1 MVNIMKHK
9 IFFLLVFL
17 FSGYPAYSQ
26 TVLELIT
33 QADELIEVKFDNIN
47 QLKVIEQAYKL
58 EPNNFEVLWRM
69 SRAYIDYGEHLP
81 DKTDSDKEV
90 QLKQYEKALDFANK
104 SINVNPGS
112 MIGYLHR
119 AIANGRIAL
128 FKGVFK
134 AISLVNSV
142 KADLEKA
149 IKLNNGGDNHQSVA
163 HYVLARAHAEV
174 CEKPYLLRL
183 PLTLGW
189 GDRDEATKHYE
200 AAIKL
205 RPNFIMFRVD
215 AAKNF
220 IELDEF
226 QKAKEH
232 LSIVP
237 QLPKLDEDDDTY
249 RAEAKELLEEI
260 KTR

>member
-1 MVNIMKHK
+1 MKHK
-9 IFFLLVFL
+9 VICLFFFLLMV
-17 FSGYPAYSQ
+17 AKAHSQ
-26 TVLELIT
+26 SVSELLK
-33 QADELIEVKFDNIN
+33 QADELIEIKFDNVN
-47 QLKVIEQAYKL
+47 QLKVMEQAYKL

-69 SRAYIDYGEHLP
+69 SRAYVDYGEHLP
-81 DKTDSDKEV
+81 DKTDAEKDQ
-90 QLKQYEKALDFANK
+90 QLKQYEKSLDFANK
-104 SINVNPGS
+104 SININPGS

-142 KADLEKA
+142 KDDLEKA
-149 IKLNNGGDNHQSVA
+149 IRLNNGGNNHQSVA

-174 CEKPYLLRL
+174 CEKPYLIRL

-189 GDRDEATKHYE
+189 GDRDDATTHYE
-200 AAIKL
+200 TAIKL

-215 AAKNF
+215 AAKNY
-220 IELDEF
+220 IELDEW

-232 LSIVP
+232 LYSVAN
-237 QLPKLDEDDDTY
+237 LPNLDEDDEVY
-249 RAEAKELLEEI
+249 RIETKKLLEEI
-260 KTR
+260 KSR

>member
-1 MVNIMKHK
+1 MKHIK
-9 IFFLLVFL
+9 FCLFIILLFFNIT
-17 FSGYPAYSQ
+17 YSQ
-26 TVLELIT
+26 TVTDLIE
-33 QADELIEVKFDNIN
+33 QADELIEVKFDNTN
-47 QLKVIEQAYKL
+47 QLKIIEQAYKL
-58 EPNNFEVLWRM
+58 DLNNFEVLWRM
-69 SRAYIDYGEHLP
+69 SRAYVDYGEHLT
-81 DKTDSDKEV
+81 DKTDAEKEL
-90 QLKQYEKALDFANK
+90 QLKQYEKALEFANK

-142 KADLEKA
+142 RKDLEQA
-149 IKLNNGGDNHQSVA
+149 IKLNNGGNHHLSVA

-189 GDRDEATKHYE
+189 GDRDVATEHYE
-200 AAIKL
+200 KAIKL

-215 AAKNF
+215 AAKNY
-220 IELDEF
+220 IELEEWD
-226 QKAKEH
+226 KAKEH

-237 QLPKLDEDDDTY
+237 DLPKLDEDDDNY
-249 RAEAKELLEEI
+249 RVEAKKLLEEI
-260 KTR
+260 KRKENN

>member
-1 MVNIMKHK
+1 MRYK
-9 IFFLLVFL
+9 IFCFSIFL
-17 FSGYPAYSQ
+17 FLYNLAYSQ
-26 TVLELIT
+26 TVTDLIK
-33 QADELIEVKFDNIN
+33 QSDELIEVKFDNIN

-58 EPNNFEVLWRM
+58 EPNNFDVLWRM

-81 DKTDSDKEV
+81 DKTDSDKEF

-104 SINVNPGS
+104 SININPGS

-119 AIANGRIAL
+119 AITNGRIAL

-189 GDRDEATKHYE
+189 GDRDDATKHYE

-205 RPNFIMFRVD
+205 RSNFIMFRVD
-215 AAKNF
+215 AAKNYL
-220 IELDEF
+220 ELDEIK
-226 QKAKEH
+226 KAKEH

-249 RAEAKELLEEI
+249 RVEAKKLLELI
-260 KTR
+260 KAQFD

>member
-1 MVNIMKHK
+1 MKHK
-9 IFFLLVFL
+9 IFCLFIFL
-17 FSGYPAYSQ
+17 FLINITYSQ
-26 TVLELIT
+26 SVIDLIK

-69 SRAYIDYGEHLP
+69 SRAYIDFGEHLP
-81 DKTDSDKEV
+81 DISDEEKEI

-104 SINVNPGS
+104 SISVNPRS

-200 AAIKL
+200 TAIKL
-205 RPNFIMFRVD
+205 RSNFIMFRVD
-215 AAKNF
+215 AAKNY
-220 IELDEF
+220 IELDEW

-232 LSIVP
+232 LYAVP
-237 QLPKLDEDDDTY
+237 NLPNLDEDDGTY
-249 RAEAKELLEEI
+249 RIEAKKILEEI
-260 KTR
+260 TTR

>member
-1 MVNIMKHK
+1 MSRK
-9 IFFLLVFL
+9 IWFLI
-17 FSGYPAYSQ
+17 FSLAVLKVSFSQ
-26 TVLELIT
+26 SAADLIK
-33 QADELIEVKFDNIN
+33 QADDLIEVKFDNVN
-47 QLKVIEQAYKL
+47 QLKVMEQAYKL

-69 SRAYIDYGEHLP
+69 SRAYVDYGEHLP
-81 DKTDSDKEV
+81 DKTDAEKDQ
-90 QLKQYEKALDFANK
+90 QLKQYEKSLEFANK

-149 IKLNNGGDNHQSVA
+149 IKLNNGGNNHQSVA

-174 CEKPYLLRL
+174 CEKPYLIRL

-189 GDRDEATKHYE
+189 GDRDDATEQYE
-200 AAIKL
+200 TAIKL

-215 AAKNF
+215 AAKNY
-220 IELDEF
+220 IELEEW
-226 QKAKEH
+226 QKAKNH
-232 LSIVP
+232 LYAVP
-237 QLPKLDEDDDTY
+237 NFPNLDEDDETY
-249 RAEAKELLEEI
+249 RVEAKQLLERI
-260 KTR
+260 KSR